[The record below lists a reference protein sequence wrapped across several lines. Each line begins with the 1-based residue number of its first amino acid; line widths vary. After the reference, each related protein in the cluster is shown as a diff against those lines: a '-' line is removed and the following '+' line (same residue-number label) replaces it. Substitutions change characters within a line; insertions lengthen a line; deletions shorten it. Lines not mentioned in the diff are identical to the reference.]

1 MKTFN
6 INKLY
11 IGKNRE
17 GEFRLGMFVKNEPI
31 LHEILIDRY
40 TISLSEKGLIVDPSL
55 QLSEILFSDYDKEE
69 RNKVFYILY
78 GFEVSERLISQ
89 WAIRIKTDK
98 QIIECLDR
106 LSDRDLAG
114 FRKDLEKFLKK
125 ELLHDLLFDYTCAI
139 ESEKN
144 LNNEPRLGK

>member
-17 GEFRLGMFVKNEPI
+17 GEFRLGMYVKNEPI
-31 LHEILIDRY
+31 LHEILINRD
-40 TISLSEKGLIVDPSL
+40 TISLSEKGLIVDTSL

-89 WAIRIKTDK
+89 WAFRIKTDK
-98 QIIECLDR
+98 QIIEFLDK

-114 FRKDLEKFLKK
+114 WRKDLEKCLKK
-125 ELLHDLLFDYTCAI
+125 ELLQDLLFDYIRAI

-144 LNNEPRLGK
+144 LNNEPSLEK